1 MNKVAAAILA
11 VAGLGAVLI
20 GHTTAGEAKVAVC
33 HIPPGN
39 PANRHT
45 INVGPAAVNAHLAH
59 GDHIGAC
66 GSGGGGVILPPGG
79 VILPPGGMS

>member
-1 MNKVAAAILA
+1 MSKVAAAVFVAASLSA
-11 VAGLGAVLI
+11 VAVGQ
-20 GHTTAGEAKVAVC
+20 TTAANVKVAIC

-45 INVGPAAVNAHLAH
+45 IEVGQAAVNAHLAH

-66 GSGGGGVILPPGG
+66 GGGGGIILPPSGQ
-79 VILPPGGMS
+79 S